1 MGVQEPWISAT
12 PCSKQGPTQLSE
24 VNVFKDA
31 ISKVVQEESSTLPGE
46 AVLGDSKH
54 PSHWGKGG
62 VSVKKQQQLQEA
74 TLELKTSLQA
84 I

>member
-31 ISKVVQEESSTLPGE
+31 VFKVVREESSTLPGE
-46 AVLGDSKH
+46 AVLGDYKH
-54 PSHWGKGG
+54 PSLWGRGRECLSKSSSNFKRPHWN
-62 VSVKKQQQLQEA
+62 
-74 TLELKTSLQA
+74 
-84 I
+84 